1 MALEWEDEGIKEH
14 AEELLASI
22 NAVLPERMNDED
34 GEEGEGEGEEEEWE
48 DDDDEMVE

>member
-22 NAVLPERMNDED
+22 NAVLPERMDDED
-34 GEEGEGEGEEEEWE
+34 GEGEEEEEEEEWE
-48 DDDDEMVE
+48 DDDDDEMVE